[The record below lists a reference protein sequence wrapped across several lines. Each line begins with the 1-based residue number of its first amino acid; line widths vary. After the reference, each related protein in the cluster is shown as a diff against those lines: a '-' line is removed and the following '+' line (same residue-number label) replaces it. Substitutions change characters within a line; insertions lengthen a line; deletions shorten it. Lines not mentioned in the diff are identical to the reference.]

1 MIPLKPPLATLSRGT
16 VAVRLHE
23 RFAPKDVESPRRVF
37 RHHHDAETFL
47 RSWMREPGAMMNF
60 RRVLARTDR
69 GAMLHRLSDD
79 DVIRGLSTALVSGAI
94 VITEGKSRPVPLQTL
109 SPEAVSIEPP
119 TVPLNPGVD
128 MPLAPALVL
137 DALPEAV
144 LDLLEE
150 VQIEGARVLPEIWET
165 LEQIHLTMEKL
176 NLISVSLAP
185 TPSGVPA
192 ISAAMSSA
200 SDSIA
205 AELAAL

>member
-1 MIPLKPPLATLSRGT
+1 MIPPKPPLATLSRGT

-23 RFAPKDVESPRRVF
+23 RFAQMDIGSPRRVF
-37 RHHHDAETFL
+37 RHQHDAETFL
-47 RSWMREPGAMMNF
+47 RSWMREPGAMMDL
-60 RRVLARTDR
+60 RRVLARSDR
-69 GAMLHRLSDD
+69 SATLHRLSDD
-79 DVIRGLSTALVSGAI
+79 DVIRALSTALVSGAI
-94 VITEGKSRPVPLQTL
+94 VISEGASHPLPNPL
-109 SPEAVSIEPP
+109 LAPEAATVEPP

-137 DALPEAV
+137 DALPEDV

-150 VQIEGARVLPEIWET
+150 VQIEGAQVLPEIWET

-176 NLISVSLAP
+176 NLMSVSLAP

>member
-1 MIPLKPPLATLSRGT
+1 
-16 VAVRLHE
+16 
-23 RFAPKDVESPRRVF
+23 
-37 RHHHDAETFL
+37 
-47 RSWMREPGAMMNF
+47 MREPGAMMDL
-60 RRVLARTDR
+60 RRVLARSDR
-69 GAMLHRLSDD
+69 SATLHRLSDD
-79 DVIRGLSTALVSGAI
+79 EVIRTLSAALVSGAI
-94 VITEGKSRPVPLQTL
+94 VISEGSSHPVPDPALAPPATTV
-109 SPEAVSIEPP
+109 EAP
-119 TVPLNPGVD
+119 TTPLDPGVD

-150 VQIEGARVLPEIWET
+150 VQIEGAQVLPEIWQT

-176 NLISVSLAP
+176 NLMDVSLAP

-192 ISAAMSSA
+192 ISTAMSSA